1 MHPFITVIMPIRNE
15 EAYIGKALDSICE
28 QDYPAERY
36 EVLIVDGMSVDRTRD
51 IVQEKMRT
59 LPQARLLDNPH
70 RIVPHALNLGLA
82 HSRGD
87 VILRVDGHVV
97 LERNFFSLCIAYLQ
111 SQPDADCVGGVIA
124 SVNTTFIGEAIALAM
139 ASPFGVGNSY
149 FRTRRPGDPEGF
161 VDSVAFGAY
170 RRAVFDRI
178 GVFDEELVRCQ
189 DDEFNYR
196 LRKHGGKIFLTPRI
210 RSTYFSST
218 RLGSLWRQYFQYGL
232 WKIRV
237 LQKHL
242 TMMKLRQF
250 VPPIF
255 VLSLFG
261 SLALAPVWQP
271 ARIAAVCIVGA
282 YLAASVAFA
291 IRTGGKKGFR
301 YAAVLPIIFLILH
314 LSYGLGFLYGMFRF
328 MPRSVVAR
336 MKNLR

>member
-1 MHPFITVIMPIRNE
+1 MPPFITVIMPIRNE
-15 EAYIGKALDSICE
+15 EAYIGKALESIRE
-28 QDYPAERY
+28 QDYPSDRY
-36 EVLIVDGMSVDRTRD
+36 EVLIVDGMSNDRTRQ
-51 IVQEKMRT
+51 IVEEEMRT

-82 HSRGD
+82 NSRGD

-97 LERNFFSLCIAYLQ
+97 LERNYFSLCIAYLQ
-111 SQPDADCVGGVIA
+111 SQPDAACVGGVIA

-149 FRTRRPGDPEGF
+149 FRTRGPGDPEGF

-170 RRAVFDRI
+170 RREVFDQI

-210 RSTYFSST
+210 RSTYYSRT
-218 RLGSLWRQYFQYGL
+218 RLGLLWRQYFQYGL

-242 TMMKLRQF
+242 TMMQLRQF
-250 VPPIF
+250 VPPVF

-261 SLALAPVWQP
+261 SLALAPVWRP
-271 ARIAAVCIVGA
+271 ARIAAACIVGA
-282 YLAASVAFA
+282 YLAASAAFA
-291 IRTGGKKGFR
+291 VRVGRKKGFR
-301 YAAVLPIIFLILH
+301 FTAVLPIIFLILH
-314 LSYGLGFLYGMFRF
+314 LSYGLGFLYGMIKF
-328 MPRSVVAR
+328 MPRSVAAQLKR
-336 MKNLR
+336 LR